1 MSGPAEVADFEP
13 NRFEVDLGAVRGN
26 VVALRAMVGP
36 GCGLY
41 AALKCDAY
49 GFGLVPVAR
58 ALAEAGVDA
67 LAVSRIPDALA
78 LREAGLT
85 LPILLYAGAV
95 VTPGLV
101 EVVERNRLTPTI
113 LDLAAAERFSES
125 LTSELPVFVKV
136 DVGQRRLGVEPRELA
151 RFAVAV
157 AGLPKLRLEGIYT
170 HMTVPPDPVPERQLE
185 RQSELF
191 GACLQEVEAAGLG
204 VRVRMAASSS
214 VLRLSNDMNFNA
226 VDPGRLYFGIVPSG
240 PATEEAPFR
249 SALRSLRSTLLHVK
263 TIDDDDRRPAPPVAA
278 PPGMRLGIVALG
290 IGDGLGSASC
300 GHLLVRGRPAPILE
314 PISLEHCRVDLT
326 GVPDAA
332 VGDEVM
338 VIGTQGGETI
348 GIDDVAAHR
357 GLQANKHH
365 VAISV
370 RGSVPRRYIDD
381 PA

>member
-1 MSGPAEVADFEP
+1 M
-13 NRFEVDLGAVRGN
+13 
-26 VVALRAMVGP
+26 
-36 GCGLY
+36 
-41 AALKCDAY
+41 
-49 GFGLVPVAR
+49 
-58 ALAEAGVDA
+58 
-67 LAVSRIPDALA
+67 
-78 LREAGLT
+78 
-85 LPILLYAGAV
+85 
-95 VTPGLV
+95 
-101 EVVERNRLTPTI
+101 
-113 LDLAAAERFSES
+113 
-125 LTSELPVFVKV
+125 FVKV

-278 PPGMRLGIVALG
+278 PSGMRLGIVALG
-290 IGDGLGSASC
+290 TGDGLGTASC

-326 GVPDAA
+326 AVPDAA
-332 VGDEVM
+332 VGDEVI

-357 GLQANKHH
+357 GLQGNKHQRRDQRPRVGSTTVH
-365 VAISV
+365 RRPGVTGRV
-370 RGSVPRRYIDD
+370 RGRHEMDLSYKLTPRKAVTAGLPEPRTNGSGAC
-381 PA
+381 PGRCG